1 MKKILSLPAAVLM
14 CLIFASGVFAE
25 SVEEIGTEPAEEIA
39 SEVSR
44 AENETEPS
52 GDYHI
57 GIVTGSANLTADD
70 KGGAHAFILRYG
82 EERVKHVEYPDDFSQ
97 DPQVV
102 IDTIVK
108 LAKDPDMKAI
118 IVDPAVDGTA
128 EGFIQV
134 KARRP
139 DILCFAGEA
148 YDKFEDLADNADL
161 ICCNDFISRGYMI
174 VRTAH
179 ELGCTSLTHITFAR
193 HLVYETVSRRAAV
206 MEEACK
212 DFGMDFYMEYAPDP
226 SSYIGVDGAMDYINE
241 NIPEWIEKHG
251 TNSAYFVT
259 SDVYLE
265 PLLQKL
271 LEYGGYFI
279 EGNIPTLLTGYPQ
292 VLGLDFTGKES
303 AVYNTVIDVQDA
315 IVQRGGAGR
324 IGGCA
329 YPYGFTICAGLA
341 QHAMNVIDGTSELKN
356 KDDILKAF
364 EVFSP
369 GAIWKISE
377 YTSADPD
384 FSTDIAFLA
393 FQDTIIFGAPS
404 YLVGALDVKIP
415 EKYYTLK

>member
-1 MKKILSLPAAVLM
+1 MKKILSLPAAFLM
-14 CLIFASGVFAE
+14 CLVLACGVYAG
-25 SVEEIGTEPAEEIA
+25 SVEETGTEPAEETL
-39 SEVSR
+39 SEVSP
-44 AENETEPS
+44 AENETVPAN
-52 GDYHI
+52 DYHI

-70 KGGAHAFILRYG
+70 RGGANAFALRYG
-82 EERVKHVEYPDDFSQ
+82 DERVIRAEYPDNFTQ

-102 IDTIVK
+102 IDTIVN

-148 YDKFEDLADNADL
+148 YDKFEDLTYNADL

-179 ELGCTSLTHITFAR
+179 EMGCTSLTHITFAR

-226 SSYIGVDGAMDYINE
+226 SSYLGVEGARDYIDQNV
-241 NIPEWIEKHG
+241 PEWIEKHG

-265 PLLQKL
+265 PLLQEI

-279 EGNIPTLLTGYPQ
+279 EGNIPTLLTGYPE
-292 VLGLDFTGKES
+292 VFHLDFTGRES
-303 AVYNTVIDVQDA
+303 EVYNTVIEVQDA

-341 QHAMNVIDGTSELKN
+341 QHAMNVIDGTSELKDV
-356 KDDILKAF
+356 DDILKAF

-384 FSTDIAFLA
+384 DKTDNAYLA
-393 FQDTIIFGAPS
+393 FQDTIIFDAPS
-404 YLVGALDVKIP
+404 RLVGALDVEIP
-415 EKYYTLK
+415 EKYYTLE

>member
-1 MKKILSLPAAVLM
+1 MKKILSLPAAFLI
-14 CLIFASGVFAE
+14 CLIFVSGVFAE
-25 SVEEIGTEPAEEIA
+25 SVEEISTEPAEETA
-39 SEVSR
+39 SET
-44 AENETEPS
+44 AGADIETAPE

-82 EERVKHVEYPDDFSQ
+82 EERVKHVEYPDNFTQ
-97 DPQVV
+97 DPQIV
-102 IDTIVK
+102 IDTIVG

-148 YDKFEDLADNADL
+148 YDNFDDLVYNADL

-179 ELGCTSLTHITFAR
+179 ELGCTSLLHITFAR
-193 HLVYETVSRRAAV
+193 HLVYETVNRRAAV
-206 MEEACK
+206 MEEACR
-212 DFGMDFYMEYAPDP
+212 DFGMEFRMEYAPDP
-226 SSYIGVDGAMDYINE
+226 ASYIGVAGAKSYIDE
-241 NIPEWIEKHG
+241 NIPEWIEQYG

-259 SDVYLE
+259 SDVYMT
-265 PLLQKL
+265 PLLEKL

-279 EGNIPTLLTGYPQ
+279 EGNIPSLLTGYPE
-292 VLGLDFTGKES
+292 VFNLDFTGKES
-303 AVYNTVIDVQDA
+303 QVYNTVIDVQDA
-315 IVQRGGAGR
+315 VVQRGGAGR

-341 QHAMNVIDGTSELKN
+341 QHAMNVIDGVSELKDVN
-356 KDDILKAF
+356 DMLKAF

-384 FSTDIAFLA
+384 EHPDNAFLA
-393 FQDTIIFGAPS
+393 FQDTIIFDDPS
-404 YLVGALDVKIP
+404 YLVGALDVEIP
-415 EKYYTLK
+415 EKYYTLE